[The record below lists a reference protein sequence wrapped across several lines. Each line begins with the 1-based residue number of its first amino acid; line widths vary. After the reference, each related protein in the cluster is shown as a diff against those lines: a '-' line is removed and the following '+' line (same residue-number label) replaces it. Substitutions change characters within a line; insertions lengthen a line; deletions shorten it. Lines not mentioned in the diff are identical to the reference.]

1 MVSISTRAH
10 GAIDYLVSALLWG
23 LARTDRFS
31 PAVRRLLGAAPPAYV
46 AYSALTDYE
55 WGAVPVLSV
64 PQHLALDRLSGL
76 GFCAAGL
83 LMRRERPAVRLMLFG
98 IGASQLAVVALS
110 EPDQRTQRRT
120 R

>member
-10 GAIDYLVSALLWG
+10 GAIDYFVSALLWG
-23 LARTDRFS
+23 LARTGRFS

-64 PQHLALDRLSGL
+64 PSQNQSPGL
-76 GFCAAGL
+76 QKL
-83 LMRRERPAVRLMLFG
+83 PAWETPPV
-98 IGASQLAVVALS
+98 
-110 EPDQRTQRRT
+110 EW
-120 R
+120 

>member
-1 MVSISTRAH
+1 MISTRAH
-10 GAIDYLVSALLWG
+10 GLIDYLVSALLWG
-23 LARTDRFS
+23 LARTGRFS

-55 WGAVPVLSV
+55 LGAVPVLTV

-83 LMRRERPAVRLMLFG
+83 LMRREPPGVRLMLFG
-98 IGASQLAVVALS
+98 IGASELAVVALS
-110 EPDQRTQRRT
+110 EHGRR
-120 R
+120 RKAR